1 MPMDESDFENN
12 VTAVTVAQAK
22 PIVETPVTP
31 HIIPP
36 VKQRINNIQQ
46 KEEAM
51 HYLGLNRNKYMIV
64 IVDALEAVTIEK
76 RRDPEG
82 NIYDHIVPD
91 LEKRKWGSEQTAKL
105 FGDYIQHVD
114 ANVRVTHSVE
124 ELLNV
129 FEKAKLK

>member
-1 MPMDESDFENN
+1 
-12 VTAVTVAQAK
+12 
-22 PIVETPVTP
+22 
-31 HIIPP
+31 
-36 VKQRINNIQQ
+36 
-46 KEEAM
+46 M
-51 HYLGLNRNKYMIV
+51 HYLGLTRKKYMAV
-64 IVDALEAVTIEK
+64 IVDALEAVIIEK

-82 NIYDHIVPD
+82 NTYDHIVPD
-91 LEKRKWGSEQTAKL
+91 LEKRKWGAEQAAKL